1 MNTILFLQETTTYTP
16 SSKKEKISIILSPF
30 FYWVRRFII
39 PTVSLSSAL
48 EIVPILF
55 GEYFDTTGYS
65 FYLKKIEK
73 HSYLAFAYNETLLTQ
88 YLQKANIP
96 LKKIKN
102 IYFAHNEFASYTID
116 DEQKD
121 DPQSIFFYNDE
132 YYTYHEALLVKI
144 PSNLIAQSST
154 FIAIDPSTIPLSNH
168 SFHLNSYQK
177 FKTNQPMLYGTIFLF
192 LFGFLFLIQ
201 GIIHY
206 KASFDFPQKIISI
219 QSQHNL
225 PSTLIETR
233 SLLDGFTKTQNNLE
247 NYQNANQYL
256 LSIDTSSLVMIES
269 LVIDHSTIEVIY
281 KRESIEQVTQYIK
294 AKYKKANISQ
304 TSDAVKVRITL

>member
-1 MNTILFLQETTTYTP
+1 MNTTLFLQDTTTYTP
-16 SSKKEKISIILSPF
+16 STKKEKISIILSPF
-30 FYWVRRFII
+30 FYWVRRFMI
-39 PTVSLSSAL
+39 PTESLSSAL
-48 EIVPILF
+48 EIVPNLF
-55 GEYFDTTGYS
+55 DEYFDTTGYS
-65 FYLKKIEK
+65 FYLIRIEK
-73 HSYLAFAYNETLLTQ
+73 HSYLAFAYNEQMLIRR
-88 YLQKANIP
+88 LQKANIP

-102 IYFAHNEFASYTID
+102 IYFAHNELLSYIK
-116 DEQKD
+116 DENRD
-121 DPQSIFFYNDE
+121 DPSVLFSYNNE
-132 YYTYHEALLVKI
+132 YYAYHDTLLVKI
-144 PSNLIAQSST
+144 PSNFIDTSSHLVVV
-154 FIAIDPSTIPLSNH
+154 DPSTIPLSNH

-206 KASFDFPQKIISI
+206 KASFDFPQKIVSI

-233 SLLDGFTKTQNNLE
+233 SLLDGFKKTQNNLE
-247 NYQNANQYL
+247 NYQNAIQYL